1 MFSLEVMLMYR
12 SSHSLSFHPYL
23 TQGFSENAIYI
34 INNFSEKL
42 LTENVFFIVFKPCFL
57 CGTLRRAS

>member
-1 MFSLEVMLMYR
+1 MFSLEVMLMYS

-42 LTENVFFIVFKPCFL
+42 LTENVIIFL
-57 CGTLRRAS
+57 LFLSLAFSVVH